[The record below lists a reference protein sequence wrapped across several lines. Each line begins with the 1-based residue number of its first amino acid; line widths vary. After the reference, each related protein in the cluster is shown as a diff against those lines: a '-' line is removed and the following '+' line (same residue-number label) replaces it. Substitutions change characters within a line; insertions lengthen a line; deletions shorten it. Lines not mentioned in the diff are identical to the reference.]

1 MYCRGHNHRR
11 MVVTVV
17 MAVTIVMVSMSVD
30 IDEAII
36 EKIETIVYYVVDV
49 VGESADDDAV
59 VVVVAVAVVVDVDC
73 EGQMVDHFDNSAY
86 TDHVRGNPAVSVSRV
101 LMAAAHAD
109 EVQWVYWT

>member
-1 MYCRGHNHRR
+1 

-59 VVVVAVAVVVDVDC
+59 VVVAVAVVVSVVQIVEIVDV
-73 EGQMVDHFDNSAY
+73 M
-86 TDHVRGNPAVSVSRV
+86 AVV
-101 LMAAAHAD
+101 LMFDQGNNSLCLLKMTSVAYVIYVVLKIYHSLFIS
-109 EVQWVYWT
+109 QNINYSMP